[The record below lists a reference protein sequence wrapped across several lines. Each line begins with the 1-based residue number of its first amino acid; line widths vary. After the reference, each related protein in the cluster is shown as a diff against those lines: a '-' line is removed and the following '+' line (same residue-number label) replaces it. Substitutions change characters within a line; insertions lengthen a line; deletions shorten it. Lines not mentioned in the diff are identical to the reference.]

1 MLFRLLHAIGGTT
14 AFEEMFESLFEPS
27 KYLLYDPTIL
37 FLNTRVVKVFLE
49 TYAEVFTAPEIGKQT
64 EQ

>member
-14 AFEEMFESLFEPS
+14 AFEEMFEILFESS

-37 FLNTRVVKVFLE
+37 FLNTRVVIVFLE
-49 TYAEVFTAPEIGKQT
+49 TYAEVFTVPEIGKQT